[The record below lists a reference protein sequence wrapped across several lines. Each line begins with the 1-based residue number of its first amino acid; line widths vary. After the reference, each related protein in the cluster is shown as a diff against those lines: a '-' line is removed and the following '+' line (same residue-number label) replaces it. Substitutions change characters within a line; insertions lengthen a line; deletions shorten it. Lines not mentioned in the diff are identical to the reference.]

1 MSAIATAHALSEHE
15 QKIDR
20 AKLGMWMFLGSEVMF
35 FTGFLSAY
43 VALRMSDPEWP
54 RGHDRLN
61 WPLAAVNTVVLIV
74 SSFTMALGVN
84 AAQRDL
90 KKRLRLCLG
99 ATALLGL
106 TFLVIKIFEYAD
118 KIHHGHLPSTELF
131 YGTYFLLTG
140 FHGLHVLGG
149 VVALTIT
156 LLLANR
162 FSPRW
167 YAPVENVG
175 LYWHFVDIVWI
186 FLFPT
191 LYLL

>member
-1 MSAIATAHALSEHE
+1 MTTATAHALSEHE

-35 FTGFLSAY
+35 FTGFLAAY
-43 VALRMSDPEWP
+43 IALRMSDPAWP
-54 RGHDRLN
+54 SGHGRLN
-61 WPLAAVNTVVLIV
+61 WHLAAANTVVLIL

-84 AAQRDL
+84 AAQRNL
-90 KKRLRLCLG
+90 TQRLRLCLG
-99 ATALLGL
+99 ATAFLGL
-106 TFLVIKIFEYAD
+106 VFLVVKGIEYNA
-118 KIHHGHLPSTELF
+118 KFHHELFPSTDLF

-149 VVALTIT
+149 VIALTIT
-156 LLLANR
+156 LLMADR
-162 FSPRW
+162 FSSKW
-167 YAPVENVG
+167 FAPVENVG